1 MLLTGYA
8 YFIPRP
14 RVFAD
19 LFRPHLIEEERP
31 YHIVKTVTLPAIDYE
46 NFITDMLV
54 DRAFRPSAS
63 RQAIAFWSAAVLP
76 PTAFLL
82 FPSIAV
88 LSAPRRTIA
97 SLDEGGYSTPRQMRI
112 LLILTT
118 PGPCHAE
125 QKRLYYR

>member
-54 DRAFRPSAS
+54 DRAFLE
-63 RQAIAFWSAAVLP
+63 AFSPLCTAPGDCLLVRRHAAYDGVLVIPVDGSFVGSAACYQ
-76 PTAFLL
+76 A
-82 FPSIAV
+82 
-88 LSAPRRTIA
+88 
-97 SLDEGGYSTPRQMRI
+97 
-112 LLILTT
+112 
-118 PGPCHAE
+118 
-125 QKRLYYR
+125 

>member
-54 DRAFRPSAS
+54 DRAFLEAFSPLCIAPGDCLLVRRRAAS
-63 RQAIAFWSAAVLP
+63 DGVLVIPVDNSFVGSAAYYSLP
-76 PTAFLL
+76 
-82 FPSIAV
+82 
-88 LSAPRRTIA
+88 R
-97 SLDEGGYSTPRQMRI
+97 
-112 LLILTT
+112 
-118 PGPCHAE
+118 
-125 QKRLYYR
+125 